1 MACDRKSQ
9 VIDGVS
15 RNHFHMKESE
25 MKRNNTSLLILVATL
40 ATIFACCT
48 QTALA
53 QSILS
58 DDAHTSSVT
67 KDLDTNFGTNPN
79 LVVSPTNT
87 AYLKFKL
94 TPTVPVGT
102 QGSDVSKATLKIY
115 VGNVSTPGT
124 VDVLLAAESWNEKSI
139 TGRTPP
145 ATGDVLATGVVVDTN
160 KKGQFLV
167 VDVTSA
173 VRQWLDT
180 STNYGLVLIAHDA
193 TSVAFDSKENSQTS
207 HEPELIV
214 ALNSRMGPQGPQG
227 ERGEKGETG
236 ATGTQGPE
244 GAQGPQG
251 AQGERGDKGETGATG
266 TQGPEGAQ
274 GPQGQMG
281 PAGPQGEKGD
291 TGAKG
296 DPGPTGPSG
305 SAPNKFDPT
314 LVGLI
319 RWDLLLVNPAY
330 TLPGGAAGA
339 AFDGEN
345 LWVTNL
351 SGGTVTKLRPSDG
364 TILGT
369 FNAGTAPIDV
379 AWDGANIWIANAS
392 GNCVTKLRGSDGV
405 VLATYVVFDSVNRI
419 AFDGTFIWVTCS
431 SKITVLRTDGTLRA
445 NIPTNNSPNG
455 GIAFD
460 GTNIWFVNYF
470 TNTVTKRRASTQVLL
485 GTFSVGSNPQ
495 DVAFDGKNI
504 WVTNWD
510 SDNVTKIR
518 PNDGVVLGTFSVG
531 SHPSGITFDGENI
544 WVANTFGNSV
554 SKLRP
559 NDGAVLDTITVGV
572 NPVHL
577 VFDGHNVWVSNF
589 DGTITKIRIY

>member
-1 MACDRKSQ
+1 MQNDIPNDKMIVFPKLLAALLMTVC
-9 VIDGVS
+9 VS
-15 RNHFHMKESE
+15 A
-25 MKRNNTSLLILVATL
+25 VA
-40 ATIFACCT
+40 FG
-48 QTALA
+48 
-53 QSILS
+53 QSILT
-58 DDAHTSSVT
+58 DDAHTSSLS

-79 LVVSPTNT
+79 LV
-87 AYLKFKL
+87 A
-94 TPTVPVGT
+94 GT
-102 QGSDVSKATLKIY
+102 TGSDVSKATLKIY
-115 VGNVSTPGT
+115 VGNVSVAGT
-124 VDVLLAAESWNEKSI
+124 IDVVQVADSWSEKTVI
-139 TGRTPP
+139 GRTPP
-145 ATGDVLATGVVVDTN
+145 ALGDLLVSGVSIDAS
-160 KKGQFLV
+160 KKGQYLLI
-167 VDVTSA
+167 DVTNA
-173 VRQWLDT
+173 VKNWLDT
-180 STNYGLVLIAHDA
+180 SNNYGLALVGHDA
-193 TSVAFDSKENSQTS
+193 TSVAFDSKENPQTS

-251 AQGERGDKGETGATG
+251 QI
-266 TQGPEGAQ
+266 
-274 GPQGQMG
+274 G
-281 PAGPQGEKGD
+281 PAGPQGQKGD

-405 VLATYVVFDSVNRI
+405 VLGTYVVFDSVNRI

-431 SKITVLRTDGTLRA
+431 GKITVLRTDGTLRA
-445 NIPTNNSPNG
+445 NIPTNSPNG

-460 GTNIWFVNYF
+460 GTNIWFVNYYN
-470 TNTVTKRRASTQVLL
+470 NTVTKRRASTQVLL
-485 GTFSVGSNPQ
+485 GTFSVGSTPQ

-518 PNDGVVLGTFSVG
+518 PTDGVLLGTFSVG
-531 SHPSGITFDGENI
+531 SHPTGITFDGENI

-554 SKLRP
+554 MKLRP
-559 NDGAVLDTITVGV
+559 SDGAVLDTITVGV